1 MKRQITLLNTLKYIF
16 GLAALSFSVV
26 LTFRTTLGASPA
38 DTLTVIVS
46 DLTGMTKGLSAFL
59 ITGVII
65 LFLTIYSRK
74 WIFLILF
81 GQILIFSGLIDLWD
95 LVVLAGYYP
104 SGMAI
109 IVPFIISLLLMPLGC
124 AFLIRSTYPAGVY
137 DELIFFT
144 SEVKKLRIYVDR
156 TLNEPLWVAL
166 ALILSLTTGRGFGAV
181 YFGTFAYALTVGT
194 MIKFYL
200 EGFDYLAKIRRQHH
214 EHQ

>member
-1 MKRQITLLNTLKYIF
+1 MKRQITLLNTMKYIF

-38 DTLTVIVS
+38 DTLTVILS
-46 DLTGMTKGLSAFL
+46 DLTGLTKGLSAFL
-59 ITGVII
+59 ITGAII
-65 LFLTIYSRK
+65 LFLTFYSRK

-81 GQILIFSGLIDLWD
+81 AQILVFSGLIDLWD
-95 LVVLAGYYP
+95 LVVLANYSP
-104 SGMAI
+104 SGIAVV
-109 IVPFIISLLLMPLGC
+109 VPFVISLLLMPLGC

-137 DELIFFT
+137 DELMFFT
-144 SEVKKLRIYVDR
+144 AKVTKLRLSVAR
-156 TLNEPLWVAL
+156 TLNETLLVAL

-194 MIKFYL
+194 MIKFYI
-200 EGFDYLAKIRRQHH
+200 ESFDTLAKIRRKQR